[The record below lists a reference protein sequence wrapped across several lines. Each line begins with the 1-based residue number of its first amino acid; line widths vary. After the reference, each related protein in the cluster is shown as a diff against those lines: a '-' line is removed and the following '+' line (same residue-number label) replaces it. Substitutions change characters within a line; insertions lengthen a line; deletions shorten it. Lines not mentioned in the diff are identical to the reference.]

1 MAERLFVGGL
11 LPAIK
16 LKPGVSVSTALYN
29 GSYYKTYGVSP
40 DNYGEWANVCDAT
53 FNDLLSVYTQYN
65 SFTPIA
71 KVINGT
77 TQAYYTRQSPLVSG
91 NILWFYVDLSI
102 DREFMLDHS
111 LSEPYVVAT
120 DNNYNLLMG
129 VSYENYIEV
138 TPTFTLFI
146 DDNNNVTLA
155 QVIQISANDIRIK
168 SGGFTGNSF
177 ANENFNSKS
186 VESEPGPEP
195 SEGGKFGLKDR
206 FSPRINNNGIG
217 VYPLTKSDVIS
228 LYGHLW
234 DKTLVDDIKTITG
247 VYSNVSDMILG
258 LKWYYG
264 INDVLS
270 KSSSLCYLTIGNKPF
285 NYDVNNG
292 EHVFPVITTNPI
304 NEDFCVYDC
313 GSVIVEPKLGNYL
326 DYTETKYQLYLPFI
340 GYVDMN
346 PNDVVGSVV
355 NVKYNI
361 NVITGESLCYI
372 TVTNPRSVGLKD
384 MVTNVIPCNVSYDC
398 PITYQAMADSEL
410 RFINTFGKAVQ
421 VGLSMATGA
430 AAISSGGGAAGTMA
444 LANQAVSSVPNMFSM
459 PTPNV
464 ERGSGLGGDTTI
476 LGSLVPYF
484 MITRPQK
491 VNANVEEMIGRASYT
506 KGKLSEYSG
515 YTKVEAIANSN
526 NVNNKYMKEI
536 LEQLQAGVYL

>member
-1 MAERLFVGGL
+1 MAERLFIGGL

-29 GSYYKTYGVSP
+29 GSYYKSYDVLPDDYGIWS
-40 DNYGEWANVCDAT
+40 DVCDAT

-71 KVINGT
+71 KVINNN
-77 TQAYYTRQSPLVSG
+77 TQVNYTRQYPLVSG
-91 NILWFYVDLSI
+91 NILWFYVDEFI
-102 DREFMLDHS
+102 DREFMLNNG

-129 VSYENYIEV
+129 VSYRDYIEV

-155 QVIQISANDIRIK
+155 QVIQLSDTRIRIK
-168 SGGFTGNSF
+168 SGGFQGNSF
-177 ANENFNSKS
+177 ANEDFNKKS
-186 VESEPGPEP
+186 VVSEPGPEP

-217 VYPLTKSDVIS
+217 VYPLTKSDIIS

-247 VYSNVSDMILG
+247 VYSNVSEMILS

-264 INDVLS
+264 IKNSLS
-270 KSSSLCYLTIGNKPF
+270 KSSTLCYLTIGNKPF
-285 NYDVNNG
+285 NYAVNNG
-292 EHVFPVITTNPI
+292 EHIFSDITTNPI
-304 NEDFCVYDC
+304 IEDFCVYDC

-372 TVTNPRSVGLKD
+372 TVTNPRNIGLKD
-384 MVTNVIPCNVSYDC
+384 MVTTVIPCNVSYDC
-398 PITYQAMADSEL
+398 PITYQAMADKEL

-430 AAISSGGGAAGTMA
+430 AAISSDGAAAGSMA
-444 LANQAVSSVPNMFSM
+444 LANQAVSSVPSMFSM

-506 KGKLSEYSG
+506 KGKLSEYRG

>member
-1 MAERLFVGGL
+1 MAERLFIGGL
-11 LPAIK
+11 LPALK
-16 LKPGVSVSTALYN
+16 LKPGVSVSDALYN
-29 GSYYKTYGVSP
+29 ESSYFKTYSISK
-40 DNYGEWANVCDAT
+40 DDYGEWSNVCDAT

-77 TQAYYTRQSPLVSG
+77 VQAYYNRQSPLISG
-91 NILWFYVDLSI
+91 DILWFYVDYAT
-102 DREFMLDHS
+102 DREFMLEHG
-111 LSEPYVVAT
+111 LSVPYVVAT
-120 DNNYNLLMG
+120 DKNYNLLMG
-129 VSYENYIEV
+129 VSYEDYIEV

-155 QVIQISANDIRIK
+155 QVLSSTNDIRIK
-168 SGGFTGNSF
+168 SGGFIGNSF
-177 ANENFNSKS
+177 ANENFNKKS
-186 VESEPGPEP
+186 VVSEPEPEP
-195 SEGGKFGLKDR
+195 EEGGKFGLEDR

-228 LYGHLW
+228 LYAHLW
-234 DKTLVDDIKTITG
+234 SKTFIDDIKTITG
-247 VYSNVSDMILG
+247 VYSNVSEMILS

-264 INDVLS
+264 INNILS
-270 KSSSLCYLTIGNKPF
+270 KSSSLCYLTIGNKAF
-285 NYDVNNG
+285 NYAVNNG
-292 EHVFPVITTNPI
+292 EHIFPDITTNPI
-304 NEDFCVYDC
+304 NKDFCVYDC

-340 GYVDMN
+340 GYIDMN

-361 NVITGESLCYI
+361 NIITGESLCYI
-372 TVTNPRSVGLKD
+372 TVTNPRSVGSKD
-384 MVTNVIPCNVSYDC
+384 IVTNVIPCNVSYDC
-398 PITYQAMADSEL
+398 PITYQAMADNEL
-410 RFINTFGKAVQ
+410 RFINTFGKSVQ

-430 AAISSGGGAAGTMA
+430 AGISTGGAAGSMA
-444 LANQAVSSVPNMFSM
+444 LANQAMSNIPNMFSM

-476 LGSLVPYF
+476 LGSLLPYF
-484 MITRPQK
+484 IITRPQK

-515 YTKVEAIANSN
+515 YTKVEAISNSN

>member
-1 MAERLFVGGL
+1 MLN
-11 LPAIK
+11 
-16 LKPGVSVSTALYN
+16 N
-29 GSYYKTYGVSP
+29 G
-40 DNYGEWANVCDAT
+40 
-53 FNDLLSVYTQYN
+53 
-65 SFTPIA
+65 
-71 KVINGT
+71 
-77 TQAYYTRQSPLVSG
+77 
-91 NILWFYVDLSI
+91 
-102 DREFMLDHS
+102 

-146 DDNNNVTLA
+146 DDNNHVTLA
-155 QVIQISANDIRIK
+155 QVIQLSATNIIIK
-168 SGGFTGNSF
+168 SGGFQGNSF
-177 ANENFNSKS
+177 ANENFNTKS

-234 DKTLVDDIKTITG
+234 DKTVVDDIKTITG
-247 VYSNVSDMILG
+247 VYSNVSEMILS

-264 INDVLS
+264 IKNSLS
-270 KSSSLCYLTIGNKPF
+270 KSSTLCFLTIGNKPF
-285 NYDVNNG
+285 NYSVNNG
-292 EHVFPVITTNPI
+292 EHIFPDITTNPI

-361 NVITGESLCYI
+361 NVITGETLCYI
-372 TVTNPRSVGLKD
+372 TVTNPRSIGLKD
-384 MVTNVIPCNVSYDC
+384 IVTNVIPCNVSYDC
-398 PITYQAMADSEL
+398 PITYQAMADKEL

-430 AAISSGGGAAGTMA
+430 AGIVSSGAAGAMA
-444 LANQAVSSVPNMFSM
+444 LANQAASSVPSMFSM

-491 VNANVEEMIGRASYT
+491 VNANVEEMIVRASYT
-506 KGKLSEYSG
+506 KGLLSEYSG